1 MAARNRRKS
10 NKKKTLLGTSVAQE
24 NNATYL
30 LVAEEPHE
38 SGIDPNI
45 ATEAPPVEHLEN
57 LMPAKELKHLQK
69 QGLQQLEPINEHESS
84 EDEET
89 MKLESVTKSSGFV
102 SETEVQELLLSYA
115 FTSGLVQEDIEEE
128 ESRDILTTMS
138 SPTASSFSTYFQA
151 FIEKTKQL
159 FYSLSLYMIEKFQAL
174 KSGVYEVFW
183 IIVIYINYWFPN
195 VGHYI
200 RYVNCQYS
208 PRSQII
214 TLLTSTFTFYPN
226 HSHGT
231 ARSGIETGTG
241 TASRVCPFS

>member
-1 MAARNRRKS
+1 MAVRNRRKN

-38 SGIDPNI
+38 NSIDLNI
-45 ATEAPPVEHLEN
+45 GTEALPVEHLEN

-84 EDEET
+84 EDEMT

-115 FTSGLVQEDIEEE
+115 FTSGLVQEEVEGEE
-128 ESRDILTTMS
+128 ESRRILATMS
-138 SPTASSFSTYFQA
+138 SPSASSPSAYFQT
-151 FIEKTKQL
+151 FIEKTKQF
-159 FYSLSLYMIEKFQAL
+159 FYSLSLYMIEKFQAF

-208 PRSQII
+208 PRAESS
-214 TLLTSTFTFYPN
+214 LY
-226 HSHGT
+226 
-231 ARSGIETGTG
+231 
-241 TASRVCPFS
+241 